1 MRAEI
6 LEAFWYCLFMLV
18 SIPRSLDLVE
28 HFGPVDGLVAGDELC
43 RFLNCPSHDL
53 KLFNAVFH
61 QFFLKIQGIYHEM
74 RIGLVDCHFHNIG
87 QRKTE
92 RLESRICCRRAK
104 SSSV

>member
-1 MRAEI
+1 MDACRNIGSILVLPFHACFHTEI
-6 LEAFWYCLFMLV
+6 V
-18 SIPRSLDLVE
+18 DLVE

-92 RLESRICCRRAK
+92 RL
-104 SSSV
+104 